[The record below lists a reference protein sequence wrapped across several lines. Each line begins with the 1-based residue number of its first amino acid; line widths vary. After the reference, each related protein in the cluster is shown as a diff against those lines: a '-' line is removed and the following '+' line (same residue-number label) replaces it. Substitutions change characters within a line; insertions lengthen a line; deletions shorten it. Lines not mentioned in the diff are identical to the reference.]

1 MSILAGM
8 LAITI
13 VGAEVPAHITYMVGT
28 VHIQRGDQLYSGV
41 LNATLYVNDIVTT
54 KDESECEIQFSNY
67 SLVRLEPNSSIKIER
82 KEETET
88 GVFHRLFA
96 SIGSIITKVTKLNQ
110 GDEYELR
117 TETAQAFIRGTT
129 FKTDVDTSGTSS
141 FSVFEGTVSVKSLLE
156 GATEILLDKSFKSLI
171 AKGEVSPVVD
181 QLSELEISEFN
192 SMFKDF
198 LDRGA
203 VLDEARKKLEEEK
216 EKIEEDIEEKK
227 GDVLDEGKNKL
238 KGLFDK

>member
-1 MSILAGM
+1 MSIVAGIIA
-8 LAITI
+8 LSLF
-13 VGAEVPAHITYMVGT
+13 GAEVPAHISYMVGT
-28 VHIQRGDQLYSGV
+28 VHIERGGQLYSGV
-41 LNATLYVNDIVTT
+41 LNAKLYVNDIVTT

-67 SLVRLEPNSSIKIER
+67 SLVRLEPHSSIKIER

-129 FKTDVDTSGTSS
+129 FKTDVDTAGTSA
-141 FSVFEGTVSVKSLLE
+141 FSVFEGNVAVKSLLE
-156 GATEILLDKSFKSLI
+156 GAREVLLDKNFKSKI
-171 AKGEVSPVVD
+171 AKGEISPLVD

-192 SMFKDF
+192 NVFKDF
-198 LDRGA
+198 LERGA
-203 VLDEARKKLEEEK
+203 VLDAVRQKLDEEK
-216 EKIEEDIEEKK
+216 DKIEEDIEEKK
-227 GDVLDEGKNKL
+227 DDILDEGKDKL

>member
-1 MSILAGM
+1 MSIVAG
-8 LAITI
+8 LIALT
-13 VGAEVPAHITYMVGT
+13 VFSAEVPAEITYMVGT
-28 VHIQRGDQLYSGV
+28 VHIQRGGQMYSGV
-41 LNATLYVNDIVTT
+41 LNAKLYVNDVVTT
-54 KDESECEIQFSNY
+54 KDDSECEIQFSNY
-67 SLVRLEPNSSIKIER
+67 SLVRLQPNSSIKIER

-129 FKTDVDTSGTSS
+129 FKTEVDTTGTSS
-141 FSVFEGTVSVKSLLE
+141 FSVFEGKVGVKSLLE
-156 GATEILLDKSFKSLI
+156 GAAELLLDQNFKSSI
-171 AKGEVSPVVD
+171 AEGQLSPVMD
-181 QLSELEISEFN
+181 QLSDLEISEFN
-192 SMFKDF
+192 NIFKDF

-203 VLDEARKKLEEEK
+203 ALDELKKKLEEEK

-227 GDVLDEGKNKL
+227 DDLLNKG
-238 KGLFDK
+238 KGLFNK

>member
-1 MSILAGM
+1 MSIVAGIIA
-8 LAITI
+8 LSLFN
-13 VGAEVPAHITYMVGT
+13 AEVPAHISYMVGT
-28 VHIQRGDQLYSGV
+28 VHIERGGQLYSGV
-41 LNATLYVNDIVTT
+41 LNAKLYVNDIVTT

-67 SLVRLEPNSSIKIER
+67 SLVRLDPNSSIKIER

-129 FKTDVDTSGTSS
+129 FKTDVDTAGTSA
-141 FSVFEGTVSVKSLLE
+141 FSVFEGQVAVKSLLE
-156 GATEILLDKSFKSLI
+156 GAKELLLDQNFKSSI
-171 AKGEVSPVVD
+171 ARDQLSPIPD

-192 SMFKDF
+192 NVFKDF
-198 LDRGA
+198 LDRGTA
-203 VLDEARKKLEEEK
+203 LDELKKKMEEEK
-216 EKIEEDIEEKK
+216 EKLKDDIEGKK
-227 GDVLDEGKNKL
+227 DDLLNKG
-238 KGLFDK
+238 KGLFGK